1 MHLFV
6 NGPHDCGGEDGS
18 MLALDLKEKNYEHW
32 ERAVHAAMLCLVTK
46 KLLTVDEMRR
56 GVGNSLDDLSVV
68 L

>member
-1 MHLFV
+1 
-6 NGPHDCGGEDGS
+6 

-32 ERAVHAAMLCLVTK
+32 ERAVHAAMLCLVSK